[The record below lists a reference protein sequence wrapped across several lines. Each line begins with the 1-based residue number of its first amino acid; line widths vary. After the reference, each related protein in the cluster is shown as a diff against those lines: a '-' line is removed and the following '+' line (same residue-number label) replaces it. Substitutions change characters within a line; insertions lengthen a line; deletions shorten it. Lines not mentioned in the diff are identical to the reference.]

1 LVNYAAETESSVM
14 KADYYPRKRSGRTSV
29 CKKVGGNLGMQRTVR
44 GVYLVVIALIFALTA
59 CSGAEEYGTGVDPD
73 LPLIQVR
80 DVLSDSSIEGA
91 RVNVE
96 GRIVNLCPSRGC
108 WFYLQDDTGRM
119 FVDLEPADITLPF
132 RQGRTVGSRVKVSG
146 TVGLNQGQPA
156 MQAEGLEVW

>member
-1 LVNYAAETESSVM
+1 MHRPGRGFYLVIVALI
-14 KADYYPRKRSGRTSV
+14 
-29 CKKVGGNLGMQRTVR
+29 LGMA
-44 GVYLVVIALIFALTA
+44 G
-59 CSGAEEYGTGVDPD
+59 CSGSQEYGTGVDPD
-73 LPLIQVR
+73 LPQVQVR
-80 DVLSDSSIEGA
+80 DILVDSSIQGS
-91 RVNVE
+91 RVSVE

-119 FVDLEPADITLPF
+119 FVDLEPADVTLPF